1 MRIAFLGKGG
11 SGKTTT
17 AAGFVRS
24 LSARY
29 PFVLAVDADVNAHF
43 KTALGL
49 TGDSVHLESRF
60 DEVIDHLRGART
72 DLGERPMLATTPPS
86 SKSNFIRVKPDDELL
101 KRYALIDG
109 NIALLTVGHYKA
121 ADVGGSCYHTKL
133 FGLAAILHH
142 MLDGADDFVVADTTA
157 GTDNLATSL
166 WFAYDMNVFVVEPTA
181 KSVGVYRDFISVSA
195 EIAEKTYVVGNK
207 VEGEEDEQFIRESVE
222 AGRYLGG
229 IPLSRHL
236 KRFEQGRDGALDA
249 FRKEQEAP
257 LEAVLEKLLSRKRD
271 WTGYLQR
278 LRETHTRVCGDW
290 FNTFY
295 GTRLDDGLDAEFSY
309 ELSEQ
314 PGSDYVD
321 VPSASHTAGS
331 SCVPSTQSSATTELG
346 GGETLVAAGSTGSVN
361 VCTGPCA
368 GTCAGT
374 CVGTA
379 KCATTSGSDGD
390 AKPGA
395 MALVVIQSPVV
406 VPAVDK
412 QEESQAPLMASPDG
426 VIAAN
431 DASKVVPQG
440 DAVGDTP

>member
-17 AAGFVRS
+17 AAGFVRF

-121 ADVGGSCYHTKL
+121 ADVGGACYHTKL

-309 ELSEQ
+309 EASEQ
-314 PGSDYVD
+314 PGSDHVD
-321 VPSASHTAGS
+321 DGVPSASGTAGS
-331 SCVPSTQSSATTELG
+331 SCVPSTQNPTTTEA
-346 GGETLVAAGSTGSVN
+346 GEVEALVAAGATVSVN
-361 VCTGPCA
+361 VCTGPCS
-368 GTCAGT
+368 GTCA
-374 CVGTA
+374 GTA
-379 KCATTSGSDGD
+379 KCATTSGSDGGS
-390 AKPGA
+390 KPGA
-395 MALVVIQSPVV
+395 MALSVIQPPMV
-406 VPAVDK
+406 
-412 QEESQAPLMASPDG
+412 ASPDG
-426 VIAAN
+426 VTAFT
-431 DASKVVPQG
+431 DAVKVDPQG
-440 DAVGDTP
+440 DAASGNP